1 MVSNKLQFSQILHE
15 LDDVVSGIDAESVS
29 QFIAA
34 LMKAERIF
42 VAGAGRSGLMVR
54 AFAMRLMHLG
64 LKVHVVGE
72 TTTPSIAEN
81 DLLVIA
87 SGSGETGMMVQFARA
102 AKKNGAQLALITIY
116 ADSTIGQMA
125 DTVVQINA
133 PTSKKEDKAS
143 AVSSVQPM
151 GSLFE
156 QSLLLVLDAVIL
168 ELMNEIPRNIQNMI
182 EMHANLE

>member
-1 MVSNKLQFSQILHE
+1 MANKLQLNQILRE
-15 LDDVVSGIDAESVS
+15 LDEIGSGIDAESIS

-34 LMKAERIF
+34 LMKADRIF
-42 VAGAGRSGLMVR
+42 VAGAGRSGLMVC

-64 LKVHVVGE
+64 FNVFVVGE
-72 TTTPSIAEN
+72 TTTPSIAKK

-87 SGSGETGMMVQFARA
+87 SGSGETGTMVQFARA
-102 AKKNGAQLALITIY
+102 AKKNGANLALITIY

-125 DTVVQINA
+125 DIVVQINA
-133 PTSKKEDKAS
+133 PTTKNKNKAS
-143 AVSSVQPM
+143 TVSSIQPM

-156 QSLLLVLDAVIL
+156 QFLLLVLDGVIL
-168 ELMNEIPRNIQNMI
+168 ELMNEIPRNIESMI